1 MYTLIRTALTHVRNI
16 PCVFINKPHNTNR
29 FTASSQCDTFLDL
42 SQQKG
47 FIGDVNIGTE
57 HGKGDV
63 VQERGEAFDSYVE
76 IVHPKGLNLV
86 KKCKD
91 RLTNKKSDSASKTLI
106 VTLIKR
112 AVVVKLRAP
121 LDIYNNAIKD
131 NFGTLSPITA
141 TDLYLFMLTNCLN
154 RL

>member
-1 MYTLIRTALTHVRNI
+1 MLIDKQTDGRTDMIHTLSSKSFFSCKIHLIIIIVIVIIVVVIVVVMIMYTLIRTALTHVRNI

-63 VQERGEAFDSYVE
+63 VQERGEAFDSYVK
-76 IVHPKGLNLV
+76 IVHPEGLNLV
-86 KKCKD
+86 Q
-91 RLTNKKSDSASKTLI
+91 N
-106 VTLIKR
+106 
-112 AVVVKLRAP
+112 VKI
-121 LDIYNNAIKD
+121 D
-131 NFGTLSPITA
+131 
-141 TDLYLFMLTNCLN
+141 
-154 RL
+154 